1 MTFYKF
7 SSNTNP
13 FPTLILPHKS
23 IHSFL
28 HTDDIVIFTLA
39 QVKFQHSLFVLVP
52 YCYLEILQNGLKSLQ
67 MQSNVQTV
75 KAITMLA
82 LQLNYF
88 KLKC

>member
-1 MTFYKF
+1 MN
-7 SSNTNP
+7 S
-13 FPTLILPHKS
+13 FPTLTLPHKS

-28 HTDDIVIFTLA
+28 HTDDIVNFTLA
-39 QVKFQHSLFVLVP
+39 QVKFQHSLFVWVP
-52 YCYLEILQNGLKSLQ
+52 YCYLVILQNGLKSLQ